1 MASVRRT
8 KGASAKNMITAL
20 IAQVVSVVTG
30 FVVQKYI
37 LVEFGSTINGLT
49 SSITQILSYL
59 TLLETGITGA
69 SIQALYKPLAEKD
82 NKAISG
88 VLSATSKQFLR
99 VGTIFFALLTVLT
112 LLMPLILRNQVSA
125 VIVMSMTFMSGFG
138 SAATYAFASKHQALL
153 QADNK
158 VYVIQTTNIVIAV
171 LSAVSKLIIVLALPY
186 NENNIILIG
195 AVNMLGALIKIVV
208 LNIYVSRFYG
218 DRIDKKAPANMGAIS
233 KRWNVMVHNVA
244 GAIHNHIDV
253 VIISVFST
261 LSNVSVYNVYKM
273 IYGQIN
279 TLVQSI
285 FNKALMGHF
294 GKLFALDH
302 KRFRKQFDMYEFW
315 YTVGMISVMT
325 SVAVMT
331 LPFVSLYTAGVTDVN
346 YIDQGLLLLFYLS
359 ITLSLVRLPAIMSV
373 EISASYKETQKG
385 AILETII
392 NLVIAVP
399 AFFVMGIKGLVLGS
413 LCSMVY
419 RSADLIIFAYR
430 NVLKK
435 QLRIAASVIGVNML
449 LSAAEVVL
457 LVYVWPITVTGW
469 LGWLLTGVVVV
480 TVNIALSLLV
490 NGVIFR
496 RTIKD
501 TLLMLGSRG
510 SKKA

>member
-1 MASVRRT
+1 MASVRRI

-20 IAQVVSVVTG
+20 IAQIVSVITG

-88 VLSATSKQFLR
+88 VMSATGKQFLR
-99 VGTIFFALLTVLT
+99 VGTAFFGLLVVLT

-125 VIVMSMTFMSGFG
+125 VIVMSMTFLSGFG

-158 VYVIQTTNIVIAV
+158 VYVIQSTNIVIAV
-171 LSAVSKLIIVLALPY
+171 LSAVAKLVVVLALPFS
-186 NENNIILIG
+186 ENNIILIG
-195 AVNMLGALIKIVV
+195 VVNMLGALAKIIV
-208 LNIYVSRFYG
+208 LNLYVNRFYG
-218 DRIDKKAPANMGAIS
+218 DRIDKAAPPNMGAIS

-244 GAIHNHIDV
+244 GAIHNHVDV

-273 IYGQIN
+273 IYGHIN
-279 TLVQSI
+279 TLIQSL

-294 GKLFALDH
+294 GKLFAVDH
-302 KRFRKQFDMYEFW
+302 KKFRRQFDMYEFW
-315 YTVGMISVMT
+315 YTVGIISVMT

-359 ITLSLVRLPAIMSV
+359 ITLSLVRLPAIMAV
-373 EISASYKETQKG
+373 EISASYKETQNG
-385 AILETII
+385 AILETVI
-392 NLVIAVP
+392 NLVVALP
-399 AFFVMGIKGLVLGS
+399 AFFFMGIKGLVFGS

-435 QLRIAASVIGVNML
+435 QLRTAIAVIGVNML
-449 LSAAEVVL
+449 VSAAEVVL

-469 LGWLLTGVVVV
+469 LGWLGMGVVV
-480 TVNIALSLLV
+480 TLGNLALSVIV
-490 NGVIFR
+490 NGAIFKNTIGD
-496 RTIKD
+496 TIK
-501 TLLMLGSRG
+501 MVRG
-510 SKKA
+510 IKAKN